1 MELRRM
7 IEVVVEA
14 GRVISIKR
22 KHLICVSGAFVNYAE
37 ARIVVVLLHE
47 HTLVTALLYLADE
60 IALTSLPADGNIFN
74 YIKPSEGKVWN

>member
-22 KHLICVSGAFVNYAE
+22 KHSTCASGSFVHYEE
-37 ARIVVVLLHE
+37 ARLVVVLLHE
-47 HTLVTALLYLADE
+47 HTLVTALLYLADG
-60 IALTSLPADGNIFN
+60 IVLTNLPADGNIFS
-74 YIKPSEGKVWN
+74 YIQPSEGL